1 MQHKSGVQ
9 TNYPLHL
16 FFICL
21 LLCSHYIADL
31 IKKLE
36 LCLMV
41 VSDLLKIEF
50 GHTQISVP
58 KIGIPMSKTAC
69 INPWNITRKFQELSS
84 WAHIIFIYIYIYI
97 YISYNEINDK
107 IVKQPKK
114 QGKKMKLYIFS
125 VGISHFCFRQALHL
139 FRLLSAPQNGVGYL
153 KIKV

>member
-41 VSDLLKIEF
+41 VSDLLKIEL

-69 INPWNITRKFQELSS
+69 IKLWNITRKFQELSS

-97 YISYNEINDK
+97 YIYFCIKNVMNSNCISIYNPFLLNKKDSQGVISN
-107 IVKQPKK
+107 IV
-114 QGKKMKLYIFS
+114 F
-125 VGISHFCFRQALHL
+125 ISLVLIHFL
-139 FRLLSAPQNGVGYL
+139 V
-153 KIKV
+153 